1 MVSGTLL
8 FSIKVI
14 HEHSHNSLC
23 YIFVYVL
30 RFTRLLKEYEE
41 RIAGEQNKL
50 QLVLTRNNSVHVV
63 TRGVNWECNVAH
75 AIFL

>member
-30 RFTRLLKEYEE
+30 SYFLFTVLHALSLKNTKLQRLLLSWVLPMHQV
-41 RIAGEQNKL
+41 IQGL
-50 QLVLTRNNSVHVV
+50 LVY
-63 TRGVNWECNVAH
+63 
-75 AIFL
+75 